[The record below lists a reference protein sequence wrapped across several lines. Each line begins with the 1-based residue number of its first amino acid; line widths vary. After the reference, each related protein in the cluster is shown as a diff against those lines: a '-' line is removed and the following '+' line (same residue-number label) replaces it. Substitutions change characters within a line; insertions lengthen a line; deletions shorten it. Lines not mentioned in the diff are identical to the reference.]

1 MGVIDRNRVKLSF
14 GRQAH
19 KYDKYADVQK
29 NVIGRF
35 SEILLRGVAGP
46 ERILDMG
53 TGTGMLLGRISGIFP
68 DARLYGID
76 LALDMARV
84 ARRNIPAGKKADFL
98 AADAEHLPF
107 ADGAF
112 GLVVSTSTFQWLDVL
127 GPAFE
132 EAFRVLEPG
141 GTFCFALFGEST
153 LHELKS
159 SYRRALASFGQPGED
174 RTHTF
179 HTIRQVEES
188 LARSG
193 FIDRSATSEKYL
205 EHHDNVPALLRSL
218 KNIGAGSAARV
229 PLRGLSGRLV
239 LQAMIDS
246 YVSMYRRDG
255 RIPVTYEVIY
265 AKGVKNICKN

>member
-1 MGVIDRNRVKLSF
+1 MGAIDRNRVKLSF

-19 KYDKYADVQK
+19 DYDKHAEIQK

-35 SEILLRGVAGP
+35 PEILLGGVACP
-46 ERILDMG
+46 DRILDMG
-53 TGTGMLLGRISGIFP
+53 TGTGMLLERISGIFP

-76 LALDMARV
+76 LALDMTRV
-84 ARRNIPAGKKADFL
+84 ARRNVPDGRMADFL
-98 AADAEHLPF
+98 AADAELLPF

-112 GLVVSTSTFQWLDVL
+112 GLVVSTSTFQWMDML

-132 EAFRVLEPG
+132 EAFRVLEDG

-159 SYRRALASFGQPGED
+159 SYRRALASFGRPGED

-179 HTIRQVEES
+179 HTVRQVGES
-188 LARSG
+188 LARAG
-193 FIDRSATSEKYL
+193 FVDCSATSEKYL
-205 EHHDNVPALLRSL
+205 EHHDNVPALLRSI

-229 PLRGLSGRLV
+229 PLPGLAGRRV
-239 LQAMIDS
+239 LQGMIDS
-246 YVSMYRRDG
+246 YVSLYRSEG
-255 RIPVTYEVIY
+255 KIPATYEVIY
-265 AKGVKNICKN
+265 ARGVKRSC